1 MSPSGRPDPSGA
13 NVAKRQPVPRPR
25 SIKALPDSA
34 EGGTITI
41 QRELNPVHAA
51 MPDSAAMAK
60 MVAKDKL
67 ERQKAK
73 VRQLQRQRK
82 TI

>member
-1 MSPSGRPDPSGA
+1 M
-13 NVAKRQPVPRPR
+13 AKRQIIPRPR
-25 SIKALPDSA
+25 PIKALPDSA

-41 QRELNPVHAA
+41 QRELNPVHVA
-51 MPDSAAMAK
+51 MPDSATMAK

-67 ERQKAK
+67 ERQKARL
-73 VRQLQRQRK
+73 RQLQRQRN